1 MLRGMLGQRD
11 LDDLGRLVLRVTIG
25 GLLLLH
31 GIHKLR
37 HGVGGI
43 ADHLHDRGLPGFVAY
58 GVYIGEV
65 VAPAAMIA
73 GVRARLAGLVVAFN
87 MLVAILLVHPGDIAS
102 LSGSGAWRIELPALY
117 LLGAIA
123 VFLLGAGRFALSRDS
138 RMD

>member
-11 LDDLGRLVLRVTIG
+11 LDDLGRLLLRVTVG
-25 GLLLLH
+25 GLLILH

-37 HGVGGI
+37 YGVGGI
-43 ADHLHDRGLPGFVAY
+43 AGLLHDRGLPGFIAY

-65 VAPAAMIA
+65 VAPAAMLA

-87 MLVAILLVHPGDIAS
+87 MVVAIFLAHSGDIAS
-102 LSGSGAWRIELPALY
+102 LGRSGGWQIELAALY
-117 LLGAIA
+117 LLGGLC
-123 VFLLGAGRFALSRDS
+123 VFLLGAGRFALSTSS

>member
-1 MLRGMLGQRD
+1 MLGQRD

-25 GLLLLH
+25 GLLILH

-87 MLVAILLVHPGDIAS
+87 MLVAIALAHTDDVFALG
-102 LSGSGAWRIELPALY
+102 GSGGWKIELPALY
-117 LLGAIA
+117 LLGGIC
-123 VFLLGAGRFALSRDS
+123 VCLLGAGRFALSQDS